1 MLEVG
6 EQAPDARV
14 WIGPSEPVSLHD
26 LHAEGTIL
34 VLFYLFDW
42 SST

>member
-1 MLEVG
+1 MLKAGQQVPEVRVHR
-6 EQAPDARV
+6 APGD
-14 WIGPSEPVSLHD
+14 ETTF
-26 LHAEGTIL
+26 AELYAGGTIL